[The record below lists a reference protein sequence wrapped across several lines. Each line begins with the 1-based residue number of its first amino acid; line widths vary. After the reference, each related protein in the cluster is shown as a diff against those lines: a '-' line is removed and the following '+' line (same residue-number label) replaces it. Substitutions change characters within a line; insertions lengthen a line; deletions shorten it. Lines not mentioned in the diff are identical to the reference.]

1 MTNRERRMLERAE
14 VQAARLPPVQYRA
27 VMAII
32 GSAINILGG
41 SSDISTQPYA
51 AAQRPHQ

>member
-1 MTNRERRMLERAE
+1 MLERAE